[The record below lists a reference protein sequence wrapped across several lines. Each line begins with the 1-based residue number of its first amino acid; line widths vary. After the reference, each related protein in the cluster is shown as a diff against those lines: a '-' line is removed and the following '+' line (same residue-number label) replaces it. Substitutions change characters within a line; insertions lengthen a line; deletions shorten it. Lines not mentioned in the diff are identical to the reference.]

1 MNPFEIDQ
9 TIQKEKENTYEM
21 SSHVRQKLDKT
32 YQMIQDMP
40 LKKSKNRFFF
50 FKHKGMAVATAS
62 MLLGI
67 GTFCS
72 GFVSPTMA
80 EGIKK
85 VPLIGGVFQSLE
97 QDLGLQQASQKGWIQ
112 AVQSENAFQ
121 NLKLQVS
128 ESIFDGTRAA
138 MVVHVEGLNIQE
150 GQVVVGNEKKKLT
163 NTIESMQVEVNGK
176 PFLQGA
182 SYEMAGPQ
190 HPDAFIVQ
198 LAGADERPTM
208 NVEEYTK
215 LPNEFQAKLKIQ
227 FEGVN
232 HVFELNVP
240 VQKTI
245 SSVVQMQPQV
255 QQIKDDQIFTVS
267 KVTAT
272 PVTTH
277 VVASFT
283 AKDFKFDA
291 KKQIRVAAYDE
302 NGKPLEQLD
311 STGEINKDSYTLD
324 INYISNG
331 SIPKKIVLKPY
342 IDADNSR
349 KATDTEWIDGLP
361 IEIQLENKQ

>member
-21 SSHVRQKLDKT
+21 SSHIRQKLDTT

-40 LKKSKNRFFF
+40 LKKSKNRFLFF
-50 FKHKGMAVATAS
+50 QNKGMTVATAGV
-62 MLLGI
+62 LLGI

-112 AVQSENAFQ
+112 AVQSESAFQ
-121 NLKLQVS
+121 NLKLNVS
-128 ESIFDGTRAA
+128 ESIFDGTRVA
-138 MVVHVEGLNIQE
+138 MVVNVEGLNIQD
-150 GQVVVGNEKKKLT
+150 GQVVVGNKRKKLT
-163 NTIESMQVEVNGK
+163 NIIENIFVEVDGK
-176 PFLQGA
+176 PFMQGGSIDMA
-182 SYEMAGPQ
+182 SKQ
-190 HPDAFIVQ
+190 HPNAFILQ
-198 LAGADERPTM
+198 LSGADERETM
-208 NVEEYTK
+208 NREEYMK

-227 FEGVN
+227 FEGID

-240 VQKTI
+240 IQKTVSNVI
-245 SSVVQMQPQV
+245 QMEPKTQ
-255 QQIKDDQIFTVS
+255 KEKESKTFTVS
-267 KVTAT
+267 KITVT

-277 VVASFT
+277 VVATFSE
-283 AKDFKFDA
+283 KDFHFDT

-302 NGKPLEQLD
+302 NGTQLEQLN
-311 STGEINKDSYTLD
+311 STGDLNKDSYTLD

-331 SIPKKIVLKPY
+331 SIPKNIILRPY
-342 IDADNSR
+342 IDTDQSR
-349 KATDTEWIDGLP
+349 NATENEWIEGLST
-361 IEIQLENKQ
+361 EIPVENKQ